1 MTYEI
6 GFKDGIQQAHEDIF
20 QRLMSYSDK
29 MWDVD
34 SSLASFVIDIAER
47 IEAGDL

>member
-6 GFKDGIQQAHEDIF
+6 GFKDGMQQAQEDIF
-20 QRLMSYSDK
+20 QKLMSYSDK

-34 SSLASFVIDIAER
+34 SSLASFVIDIAEK